1 MKEEDAYPADPEDG
15 YGWEKLFSERMC
27 RHFMED
33 YGIEIRI
40 ARYHNIYGP
49 FGTYDG
55 GREKAPAAL
64 CRKIIKAKKNNEDK
78 IEVWG
83 DGEQTRSFLYIDDCV
98 EGLGYLV

>member
-1 MKEEDAYPADPEDG
+1 
-15 YGWEKLFSERMC
+15 MC

-33 YGIEIRI
+33 YGLQVRV

-64 CRKIIKAKKNNEDK
+64 CRKIIKAKKKK
-78 IEVWG
+78 IIKTKLKF
-83 DGEQTRSFLYIDDCV
+83 GEMECKQEHFCMLMIV
-98 EGLGYLV
+98 

>member
-1 MKEEDAYPADPEDG
+1 
-15 YGWEKLFSERMC
+15 MC

-33 YGIEIRI
+33 YGLEVMV

-64 CRKIIKAKKNNEDK
+64 CRKVIEAKKKKRD
-78 IEVWG
+78 IIDVWG
-83 DGEQTRSFLYIDDCV
+83 DGKQTRTFLYIDECI
-98 EGLGYLV
+98 EGTLRLFESNSS